1 MKKRKDEITE
11 INSILDREYFH
22 TNITVHEDETISW
35 RIYYRNL
42 PEQVYWSNK
51 NKPILTSD
59 KNTKADI
66 YKLRNK
72 FEREKEKEIM
82 KNLPEEVKICSM
94 IRRGILQIMKYSCID
109 TTIDSLAII
118 VILFVNCIF
127 VRNFTLSIFLLFIT
141 LAKCFVTVHIQDKID
156 KEHRKVENEFRKNF
170 VKEKIKQQGLFFA
183 DKLRD

>member
-1 MKKRKDEITE
+1 MKKRKDEISE

-22 TNITVHEDETISW
+22 VNISVHEDETISW
-35 RIYYRNL
+35 KIYYRNL
-42 PEQVYWSNK
+42 PDQVYWSNK

-82 KNLPEEVKICSM
+82 KNLPEEIKLCSM
-94 IRRGILQIMKYSCID
+94 IRHGIFRITKYNCID
-109 TTIDSLAII
+109 TTIDSLGIG
-118 VILFVNCIF
+118 VILLVNCIF
-127 VRNFTLSIFLLFIT
+127 VRNFTLSIFLLLIT
-141 LAKCFVTVHIQDKID
+141 LAKCFVTVHIQEKID
-156 KEHRKVENEFRKNF
+156 KERNKVEEEFRKNF
-170 VKEKIKQQGLFFA
+170 LKEKIKQQGLFFA